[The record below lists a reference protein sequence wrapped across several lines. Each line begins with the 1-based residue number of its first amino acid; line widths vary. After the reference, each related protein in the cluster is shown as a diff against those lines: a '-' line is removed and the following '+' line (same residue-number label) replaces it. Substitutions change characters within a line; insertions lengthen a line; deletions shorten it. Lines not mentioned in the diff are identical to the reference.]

1 MNIVKKIITIIL
13 ASAIIISCAAV
24 TFADNISANDKI
36 EQLIENGFPKSFF
49 KNKDVFQIDKIYDFF
64 STSGSVRVEESTAG
78 LSENLYPSKPYPLGE
93 IPQGQMTLRINTI
106 LDLDKNNNNQIK
118 RVVINID
125 YEWVMGRPL
134 VCFDDA
140 IAANWDSSVFGFNGS
155 FVAYDNKKT
164 VLSPNE

>member
-1 MNIVKKIITIIL
+1 
-13 ASAIIISCAAV
+13 
-24 TFADNISANDKI
+24 
-36 EQLIENGFPKSFF
+36 
-49 KNKDVFQIDKIYDFF
+49 
-64 STSGSVRVEESTAG
+64 
-78 LSENLYPSKPYPLGE
+78 
-93 IPQGQMTLRINTI
+93 MTLRINTI
-106 LDLDKNNNNQIK
+106 LDLNKNNNNQIK

-155 FVAYDNKKT
+155 FVAYDNKKI